1 MKHMHVHVHVHLLL
15 TCMYMSSYLYFV
27 CTQHSKSRETS
38 FTKPELKRGTSRTD
52 LIRQLSKQRSFI
64 EQAEAAEAK
73 KKDVLIVKET
83 AETGSVGPHEFIPN
97 F

>member
-1 MKHMHVHVHVHLLL
+1 MYIFTQTFIDMHVHVHVLLS
-15 TCMYMSSYLYFV
+15 TFCTH
-27 CTQHSKSRETS
+27 TQHSKSRETS

-64 EQAEAAEAK
+64 EQAEAAEAEK
-73 KKDVLIVKET
+73 KNVLIVKEA
-83 AETGSVGPHEFIPN
+83 AETGSVGPHELIPN